1 MKIGELR
8 SITNDALARAGLEER
23 KLFVQGAKALC
34 LPEGALTRFFQP
46 QPYRRGW
53 GFVFT
58 GLIGL
63 EIPELRRWIVQH
75 HPTDAGIF
83 HHSFVAYH
91 TLNDADRSKFMIEE
105 GEPVPADQWAA
116 AIHRKLANL
125 PSTIDA
131 LVSEYRTKPEGL
143 GLLADPLQ
151 APAWRFLMRWA
162 DSADAALNIPRSNEN
177 GRIIE

>member
-8 SITNDALARAGLEER
+8 SITNEALTRAGLEEH
-23 KLFVQGAKALC
+23 KLFAKGAKAWC
-34 LPEGALTRFFQP
+34 LPGGALTRFFQP

-53 GFVFT
+53 GLVFT

-63 EIPELRRWIVQH
+63 EIPELRQWIIRH

-91 TLNDADRSKFMIEE
+91 TLNDADRADFMIDS

-116 AIHRKLANL
+116 AIHHKLANL
-125 PSTIDA
+125 PSTLED
-131 LVSEYRTKPEGL
+131 LVSAYRTKPEGL
-143 GLLADPLQ
+143 SLLASPLA

-162 DSADAALNIPRSNEN
+162 DSPDAALNIPRSSEN
-177 GRIIE
+177 GRIVE